1 LKFTAGNAC
10 VVLPVVNNVTKTT
23 AQSAQP
29 IVAALLCRWVVSYLM
44 TELQQKV
51 EETPAERAAR
61 FERDAM
67 GYIDQL
73 YGAALR
79 LTHNPAD
86 AEDVVQD
93 TYARAFAAFHQFK
106 PGTNL
111 KAWLYRILTNTFI
124 NNYRKAQRQPSIAGE
139 EIEDWQLARAAQ
151 HQSSGLDS
159 AEMTALEA
167 IPDEAVAQALQS
179 LSPEFR
185 EVVLL
190 ADVEGFSYKEIA
202 DIMDTPIGTVMSRL
216 SRARAAL
223 RVALADY
230 AASLGLGGDQ
240 S

>member
-1 LKFTAGNAC
+1 
-10 VVLPVVNNVTKTT
+10 
-23 AQSAQP
+23 
-29 IVAALLCRWVVSYLM
+29 M
-44 TELQQKV
+44 V
-51 EETPAERAAR
+51 EETPAQRAER

-79 LTHNPAD
+79 MTHNPAD
-86 AEDVVQD
+86 AEDVVQE

-139 EIEDWQLARAAQ
+139 DIEDWQLAKAAE

-159 AEMTALEA
+159 AEMTALGA
-167 IPDEAVAQALQS
+167 VPDEAVAAALQS

-190 ADVEGFSYKEIA
+190 ADVDGLSYKEIA
-202 DIMDTPIGTVMSRL
+202 DIMGTPVGTVMSRL

-223 RVALADY
+223 RVKLADY
-230 AASLGLGGDQ
+230 AASLGMEVGE